1 MKFRLGPRWSDLII
15 TIYIVVSLYL
25 RIRLENHYQVSPLTS
40 LLIGFSL
47 IGILLILLKVK
58 VLNPDWFGFFKHKSV
73 KK

>member
-15 TIYIVVSLYL
+15 TIYIIVSLYL

-40 LLIGFSL
+40 LLIGFGL
-47 IGILLILLKVK
+47 IGIVLILLKFK
-58 VLNPDWFGFFKHKSV
+58 VLNPDWFGIFKSKSV